1 MRRILVAVDESDASK
16 RAATFVDGF
25 FRRDEVTLTAVNVA
39 RVPIEWMPPTP
50 WGAVYAWPYD
60 EAESGR
66 LEDALAR
73 QQREGEV
80 VAAAQAPHDADVEVV
95 FGETVDAILT
105 AADDQDADLIV
116 VGSNDKGFL
125 RRLFEGSVSEQ
136 VTRRSTRPVLVVP

>member
-25 FRRDEVTLTAVNVA
+25 FRRDDVALTAVNVA
-39 RVPIEWMPPTP
+39 RSPIAWMPPAP
-50 WGAVYAWPYD
+50 WGTVYAWPYTD
-60 EAESGR
+60 ADGGA
-66 LEDALAR
+66 LQDALNR
-73 QQREGEV
+73 QAREGEA

-95 FGETVDAILT
+95 FGETVEAILT
-105 AADDQDADLIV
+105 AADDENADLIV
-116 VGSNDKGFL
+116 VGSNDKGLL